1 MKATTILSATLVSM
15 LVLGAAGWA
24 DDYRQPRLSKPSS
37 SQQSAPPPID
47 PAQFATVV
55 LAKAALI
62 STGRK
67 DVGTVTLTQQRSGV
81 RFVLDL
87 KNLPPGEHAFHIHAV
102 GQCEPPFTSAG
113 PHFNPD
119 GKPHGLRSPH
129 GHHAGDMWNLTIPAN
144 GKLSLVVWNNEV
156 TLNRGKPNSLFHD
169 GGTSLMIHA
178 GKDDYVT
185 DPAGNAG
192 DRIACGVI
200 VAPPAAK
207 VADQR
212 GMSAQ

>member
-1 MKATTILSATLVSM
+1 MKATTILSATLVSL

-24 DDYRQPRLSKPSS
+24 DDYRQPRLSKQPSS
-37 SQQSAPPPID
+37 PQSTPQPPD
-47 PAQFATVV
+47 PTQFATFVV
-55 LAKAALI
+55 ATASLI
-62 STGRK
+62 SASGK
-67 DVGTVTLTQQRSGV
+67 DVGTAKLTQRRFGV
-81 RFVLDL
+81 RIVLDL

-102 GQCEPPFTSAG
+102 GKCEPPFASTG

-119 GKPHGLRSPH
+119 GKPHGLRAPH

-144 GKLSLVVWNNEV
+144 GKLSLVVLNNEV

-169 GGTSLMIHA
+169 GGTSLVIHA

-200 VAPPAAK
+200 VAPPAPK
-207 VADQR
+207 VAD
-212 GMSAQ
+212 SARN